1 MFPTTVWT
9 VIREAGDQDPRA
21 LESFASNYR
30 APVLKYIRGRG
41 LGAGDAEDLCQD
53 VFVRVFG
60 GKVLAKADAAKGR
73 FRSLLLTVVRRV
85 IQDWLR
91 RRRPEVSLQEFD
103 PADRDPDFDREWVL
117 HLTER
122 ALQRL
127 HEKKSP
133 YYAVLKGHLA
143 GESQN
148 RNKLWIA
155 RNKLIALIR
164 HEIAL
169 TCRSPEEFEEEAA
182 YLSTF
187 LGKS

>member
-9 VIREAGDQDPRA
+9 VIRDAGGRDPAALERFAGD
-21 LESFASNYR
+21 YR
-30 APVLKYIRGRG
+30 APVLSYIRGRG
-41 LGAGDAEDLCQD
+41 LPDAEDLCQD
-53 VFVRVFG
+53 VFVRVFSG
-60 GKVLAKADAAKGR
+60 DVLAKADEARGR
-73 FRSLLLTVVRRV
+73 FRGLLLTVVRRV
-85 IQDWLR
+85 IQDSLR
-91 RRRPEVSLQEFD
+91 RRRPDTPVENLE
-103 PADRDPDFDREWVL
+103 PAARDPDFDRAWVL

-122 ALQRL
+122 ALERL
-127 HEKKSP
+127 RERESP

-143 GESQN
+143 GEAQN

-155 RNKLIALIR
+155 RNKLAALIR

-169 TCRSPEEFEEEAA
+169 TCRSHEEFEEEAA

>member
-1 MFPTTVWT
+1 M
-9 VIREAGDQDPRA
+9 
-21 LESFASNYR
+21 
-30 APVLKYIRGRG
+30 
-41 LGAGDAEDLCQD
+41 
-53 VFVRVFG
+53 
-60 GKVLAKADAAKGR
+60 
-73 FRSLLLTVVRRV
+73 
-85 IQDWLR
+85 
-91 RRRPEVSLQEFD
+91 
-103 PADRDPDFDREWVL
+103 
-117 HLTER
+117 
-122 ALQRL
+122 
-127 HEKKSP
+127 
-133 YYAVLKGHLA
+133 KGHLA

>member
-9 VIREAGDQDPRA
+9 VIQEAGHQDPQA
-21 LESFASNYR
+21 LESFASHYR
-30 APVLKYIRGRG
+30 TPVLNYIRGRG
-41 LGAGDAEDLCQD
+41 LEPGDAEDLCQD
-53 VFVRVFG
+53 VFVRVLK

-73 FRSLLLTVVRRV
+73 FRGLLLTVVRRV
-85 IQDWLR
+85 IQDSLR
-91 RRRPEVSLQEFD
+91 RRRPAVSLDAFD
-103 PADRDPDFDREWVL
+103 PADRDPDFDREWLL

-122 ALQRL
+122 ALHRL
-127 HEKKSP
+127 HEQKSP
-133 YYAVLKGHLA
+133 YYAVLRGHLA

-169 TCRSPEEFEEEAA
+169 TWRSPEELEEEAA